1 MVQCDTSAFER
12 PELRSDFAKVFPEKA
27 SWLRPAPN
35 GDRKGAHNAFFARS
49 HKIRIFYDARDT
61 DLYDPP

>member
-1 MVQCDTSAFER
+1 MVQCDTSAISS
-12 PELRSDFAKVFPEKA
+12 PEFRSEIAKVFPEKA
-27 SWLRPAPN
+27 SWLRPAFN
-35 GDRKGAHNAFFARS
+35 GDRKDTHDAFYARS